1 MVGVL
6 DRSNFGVTFTQIH
19 DIRETIVAG
28 AASSRRAKCFDR
40 SVGKAGTRPTRIPI
54 GDLRHAARGK
64 QAATAVDRAGVLR
77 QHA

>member
-1 MVGVL
+1 M
-6 DRSNFGVTFTQIH
+6 QIH
-19 DIRETIVAG
+19 NIRETIVAG
-28 AASSRRAKCFDR
+28 ASSSRRAECFDR

-54 GDLRHAARGK
+54 GDSPHAARGK